1 MAERGHKSEWQVSLR
16 RGALWYLRWWLDRQ
30 IIIPSIRVSFPS
42 WSLQHL
48 MACSQRSL
56 SGCPHSRHYPTR
68 SPVVTNDKRLEY
80 WFVNLQ
86 SGAIRCRLPNYE
98 FNECKGSWMR
108 TSPAEDCCEPGFF
121 GSEFIS
127 LVRTGVQDRPVSVG
141 RGVPDQE
148 RWPDAYRS
156 RTLIQ
161 SVRIL
166 D

>member
-1 MAERGHKSEWQVSLR
+1 MAARGHKSEWQASLW

-42 WSLQHL
+42 WSVQHL

-56 SGCPHSRHYPTR
+56 SGCPRSRHYPTR

-86 SGAIRCRLPNYE
+86 SGAIRCRPPNYE
-98 FNECKGSWMR
+98 FNGCKGSWAQA
-108 TSPAEDCCEPGFF
+108 SPAEDCCELGFF
-121 GSEFIS
+121 K
-127 LVRTGVQDRPVSVG
+127 LVESGFNKPACTGVQDRPVN
-141 RGVPDQE
+141 QE
-148 RWPDAYRS
+148 RWPHEHQT